1 MLSVVPMDI
10 TSTVL
15 FYHGKSIVLRLEPP
29 APPIS
34 LNYHWL
40 LSVAGTSISI
50 PVLLAASA
58 TTATTGHA
66 PLGRLAAPMTCTSA
80 LLTSIRR
87 TSAIVSAVAPSATS
101 TQVVS
106 NDKIKRHSKEPFV

>member
-40 LSVAGTSISI
+40 LSVAGLSI
-50 PVLLAASA
+50 PTLVRLATSAAAATSGRVRLNRLPTPMVWACIPPMSTQSQVVTTVIVVSPSAASI
-58 TTATTGHA
+58 
-66 PLGRLAAPMTCTSA
+66 LVIS
-80 LLTSIRR
+80 
-87 TSAIVSAVAPSATS
+87 
-101 TQVVS
+101 
-106 NDKIKRHSKEPFV
+106 E